1 MADPVSAAAA
11 SQVGLSAINAIIQ
24 NINLMAK
31 QGTRHDSLV
40 SFTQAARVEPLVLV
54 DTGVLFDDV
63 LPDVMQSLSNIFAG
77 YYLQAVSLNS
87 TIGNAKVASV
97 LGTFNP
103 KREFGA
109 FDVVAGASA
118 AAAHVHHMMT
128 AQEAYR
134 DRLPTGWS
142 DGWNT
147 GIALEAQ
154 VKTGGGAKGQH
165 GGRPLDADDE
175 QFNRMKRENEMQR
188 LEREQVERRR
198 ITTSFGEDALTT
210 LKENVNLSVGKI
222 FEVTIK
228 HEDRTLTVPVSI
240 RLVVNT
246 IPTDQLVRVLSPGDE
261 ETSSWERYHGW
272 RSGRLAFWK
281 DMILCRDLV
290 DAHRKNLMADG
301 DRLYANIVAK
311 ERKNAF
317 AAIFNGNPS
326 VASAS
331 NMVVMSASTV
341 STLEQELAG
350 RFADFHVRQK
360 VFERTSLMIVA
371 VIDREWARVEFY
383 HRGIPEVSNL
393 GFKDIKGYSK
403 GSSGPDVSEILRAY
417 SMVSAPRL

>member
-31 QGTRHDSLV
+31 QGARHDSLV
-40 SFTQAARVEPLVLV
+40 AFTQAARVEPLVLV

-109 FDVVAGASA
+109 SDVLAGASA

-128 AQEAYR
+128 AAEAYR

-142 DGWNT
+142 T

-154 VKTGGGAKGQH
+154 VKTGGGAR

-198 ITTSFGEDALTT
+198 ITASFGEDALST

-228 HEDRTLTVPVSI
+228 HEDRTVTVPVSI

-261 ETSSWERYHGW
+261 ITSGKERYHGW

-341 STLEQELAG
+341 STLEQDLNG

>member
-11 SQVGLSAINAIIQ
+11 SQVGLSAISAIIQ
-24 NINLMAK
+24 NINLLAK
-31 QGTRHDSLV
+31 QGARHDSLV
-40 SFTQAARVEPLVLV
+40 AFTQAARVEPLVLV

-109 FDVVAGASA
+109 SDVIAGASSFA
-118 AAAHVHHMMT
+118 AKAHHMMT
-128 AQEAYR
+128 AAEAYR
-134 DRLPTGWS
+134 DRLPTNWS
-142 DGWNT
+142 T

-154 VKTGGGAKGQH
+154 VKAGGGA
-165 GGRPLDADDE
+165 RPLDPDDE
-175 QFNRMKRENEMQR
+175 KFNRMKRENEMQR
-188 LEREQVERRR
+188 LEREKVERQR
-198 ITTSFGEDALTT
+198 ITASFGEDALST

-222 FEVTIK
+222 FEVTVK
-228 HEDRTLTVPVSI
+228 HEDRTVTVPVSI

-246 IPTDQLVRVLSPGDE
+246 IPTDQLIRVLSPGDE
-261 ETSSWERYHGW
+261 ITSSKERYHGW
-272 RSGRLAFWK
+272 RAGRLAFWK
-281 DMILCRDLV
+281 DLILCRDLV

-317 AAIFNGNPS
+317 AAIFHGNPS

-331 NMVVMSASTV
+331 NMAVMSASTV
-341 STLEQELAG
+341 SMLEQELNG
-350 RFADFHVRQK
+350 RFADFQVRQK
-360 VFERTSLMIVA
+360 IFERTSLMIVA
-371 VIDREWARVEFY
+371 VIDREWARVEFW